1 MGQSVGRG
9 LDPSVGVYGRHGAC
23 PPPRGRGRACPAR
36 GFSRGWAAAEG
47 FRGVGDAAPY
57 AGGCPLTGSHAN
69 LRRGAGIPPY
79 GCNSRKRGRGGHSL
93 MGRSVG
99 RGLDPSVGVYGRHGA
114 CPPPRGRGRACPAR
128 GFSRGWAAAE
138 GFRGVGDA
146 APYAGGCPLTGSHA
160 NLRRGAGIPPYG
172 CNSRKRGRGGHSL
185 MGRSVG
191 RGLDPSVGVYGRHGA
206 CPPPRGRGRACPA
219 RGFSRGWAAAEGF
232 RGVGDAAPY
241 VGDRPLMGCRANL
254 RRGVGTPP
262 YGCNSRKRG
271 RGGLYAAREFIWDA
285 VRRLLFFFQHWA
297 GHTVEN
303 VSSLPGMDV

>member
-1 MGQSVGRG
+1 MRWKPSGTIKRLYAYIKNRG
-9 LDPSVGVYGRHGAC
+9 SPGKRDRLGFFVAVPA
-23 PPPRGRGRACPAR
+23 PPCCRA
-36 GFSRGWAAAEG
+36 
-47 FRGVGDAAPY
+47 
-57 AGGCPLTGSHAN
+57 
-69 LRRGAGIPPY
+69 
-79 GCNSRKRGRGGHSL
+79 GHSL

-146 APYAGGCPLTGSHA
+146 APYAGGCPLTGCRA
-160 NLRRGAGIPPYG
+160 NLRRGAGTPPYG
-172 CNSRKRGRGGHSL
+172 WNSRKR
-185 MGRSVG
+185 
-191 RGLDPSVGVYGRHGA
+191 
-206 CPPPRGRGRACPA
+206 C
-219 RGFSRGWAAAEGF
+219 
-232 RGVGDAAPY
+232 
-241 VGDRPLMGCRANL
+241 
-254 RRGVGTPP
+254 
-262 YGCNSRKRG
+262 

>member
-1 MGQSVGRG
+1 
-9 LDPSVGVYGRHGAC
+9 
-23 PPPRGRGRACPAR
+23 
-36 GFSRGWAAAEG
+36 
-47 FRGVGDAAPY
+47 
-57 AGGCPLTGSHAN
+57 
-69 LRRGAGIPPY
+69 
-79 GCNSRKRGRGGHSL
+79 
-93 MGRSVG
+93 
-99 RGLDPSVGVYGRHGA
+99 
-114 CPPPRGRGRACPAR
+114 
-128 GFSRGWAAAE
+128 
-138 GFRGVGDA
+138 
-146 APYAGGCPLTGSHA
+146 
-160 NLRRGAGIPPYG
+160 
-172 CNSRKRGRGGHSL
+172 

-241 VGDRPLMGCRANL
+241 VGCCPLTGCRANL

-262 YGCNSRKRG
+262 YGCNSRKRCRGGHSLMGRSVGRGLDPSVGVYGRHGACPPPRGRGRACPARGFSRGWAVTGGFRGVGDAAPYAGSCPLTGSCANLRRGAGTPPYGCHSRKRG
-271 RGGLYAAREFIWDA
+271 RGGLYAAREFMRDA

>member
-1 MGQSVGRG
+1 MRWKPSGTIKRLYAYIKNRGSPGKRDRLGFFVAVPAPPRGRGRALVDGSSVGRG

-36 GFSRGWAAAEG
+36 GFSRGWAVTGG

-57 AGGCPLTGSHAN
+57 AGGCPLT
-69 LRRGAGIPPY
+69 
-79 GCNSRKRGRGGHSL
+79 
-93 MGRSVG
+93 
-99 RGLDPSVGVYGRHGA
+99 
-114 CPPPRGRGRACPAR
+114 
-128 GFSRGWAAAE
+128 
-138 GFRGVGDA
+138 
-146 APYAGGCPLTGSHA
+146 
-160 NLRRGAGIPPYG
+160 
-172 CNSRKRGRGGHSL
+172 
-185 MGRSVG
+185 
-191 RGLDPSVGVYGRHGA
+191 
-206 CPPPRGRGRACPA
+206 
-219 RGFSRGWAAAEGF
+219 
-232 RGVGDAAPY
+232 
-241 VGDRPLMGCRANL
+241 GCRANL

>member
-1 MGQSVGRG
+1 MLIVKNRG
-9 LDPSVGVYGRHGAC
+9 SPGKRDRLGFFVAVPA
-23 PPPRGRGRACPAR
+23 PP
-36 GFSRGWAAAEG
+36 
-47 FRGVGDAAPY
+47 
-57 AGGCPLTGSHAN
+57 
-69 LRRGAGIPPY
+69 
-79 GCNSRKRGRGGHSL
+79 RGRGGHSL

-146 APYAGGCPLTGSHA
+146 APYAGGCPLTGS
-160 NLRRGAGIPPYG
+160 
-172 CNSRKRGRGGHSL
+172 
-185 MGRSVG
+185 
-191 RGLDPSVGVYGRHGA
+191 
-206 CPPPRGRGRACPA
+206 
-219 RGFSRGWAAAEGF
+219 
-232 RGVGDAAPY
+232 
-241 VGDRPLMGCRANL
+241 RANL

-262 YGCNSRKRG
+262 YGWNSRKRC

-285 VRRLLFFFQHWA
+285 VRRLLFFFQHRA